1 MGSAHN
7 APGTCLPPY
16 STTKRQVCPAA
27 CQRSG
32 TAKQTRTNHAAQEMI
47 PALGDPIKGRRLG
60 IHTLWSLACL
70 PAEEQLNRI
79 EAIAR

>member
-1 MGSAHN
+1 M
-7 APGTCLPPY
+7 T
-16 STTKRQVCPAA
+16 QVLSLLHLVPE
-27 CQRSG
+27 
-32 TAKQTRTNHAAQEMI
+32 AQEMTL
-47 PALGDPIKGRRLG
+47 ALGDPIKGRRLG